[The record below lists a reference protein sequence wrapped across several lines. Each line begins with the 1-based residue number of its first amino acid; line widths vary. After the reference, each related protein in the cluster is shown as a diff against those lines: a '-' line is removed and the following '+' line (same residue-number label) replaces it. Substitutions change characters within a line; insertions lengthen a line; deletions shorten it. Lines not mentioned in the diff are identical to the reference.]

1 MIINVEDDS
10 ENEDLDDHVVEDDE
24 EEEDV
29 EGVEEDLS
37 QPGNK
42 RSPAWAEFSDLE
54 DVTTKKKAKCKHC
67 NKMVSSQKQIK
78 RVLGHLSKCEGF
90 ERHLRK

>member
-1 MIINVEDDS
+1 VLRVIDAVWYTGLMVCMAVGCVSCCLASVIMIINVEDDS
-10 ENEDLDDHVVEDDE
+10 ENEDLDDHVMEDDE

-42 RSPAWAEFSDLE
+42 RSPA
-54 DVTTKKKAKCKHC
+54 
-67 NKMVSSQKQIK
+67 
-78 RVLGHLSKCEGF
+78 
-90 ERHLRK
+90 